1 MPYNLEKN
9 RDKSFKL
16 VNKETGHILAEH
28 TSPERAMKQIKAIH
42 AHKGS
47 VANKH
52 TKNKGG
58 MPKHHR
64 IRKNVELLQHR
75 YVHNPK
81 HRKFIDMTKKL
92 LKHEEKHG
100 DTFWGGAWYDD
111 LWDFTKDVISLPFD
125 IIENVPFVKPA
136 LELGLSAIVG
146 PEVVPLIEAGIG
158 INKMIFG
165 DTNKGLKETWNP
177 DPKAPEPQQ
186 QYSTPGLAEP
196 ETIADVVDDTV
207 QDIVDV
213 SIPIPARPQTAREE
227 ILNPYGENQPNI
239 YNPLQHLI
247 ASSNLA
253 FPPTMHFD
261 PREQPL
267 GLQAYLAKQSI
278 AGVKVHQDEYNAI
291 VNKQKPQLYISF
303 PDRGYYKKY
312 PSSQTGIN

>member
-1 MPYNLEKN
+1 MPYKLEKN

-75 YVHNPK
+75 YIHNPK

-92 LKHEEKHG
+92 LKHEEIVG
-100 DTFWGGAWYDD
+100 AGFWGD
-111 LWDFTKDVISLPFD
+111 LWDITKDVISLPFD

-165 DTNKGLKETWNP
+165 DTNQGLKDTWNP
-177 DPKAPEPQQ
+177 KDDEPAPEPQKQ
-186 QYSTPGLAEP
+186 LFNNLHEFDTL
-196 ETIADVVDDTV
+196 ADVVDDTV
-207 QDIVDV
+207 QDIVDE
-213 SIPIPARPQTAREE
+213 SIVVPARPQTSREE
-227 ILNPYGENQPNI
+227 ILNPYGQNESNMF
-239 YNPLQHLI
+239 NPLQHLI
-247 ASSNLA
+247 SSSALA
-253 FPPTMHFD
+253 FPMTQRFD

-267 GLQAYLAKQSI
+267 SLVNFLNTQSMAGL
-278 AGVKVHQDEYNAI
+278 KVSDAEYDAI
-291 VNKQKPQLYISF
+291 VRKQKPETWLSF
-303 PDRGYYKKY
+303 PANGFYKLY
-312 PSSQTGIN
+312 PSYQTGIN